1 MYFQLSRQTYV
12 FKNKFVKILYFVFV
26 LNQYSIIILSIM
38 KIINTILISLLS
50 HLPKWIV
57 KPFASPY
64 VAGVTVNKVVET
76 VKSLNYKNFVTTVDI
91 LGEHVQ
97 SKEESFQIR
106 DEYLNLYDRIKGLD
120 ANISLKPTHLGMEI
134 DLVLAESNLLS
145 ILEKAKENNN
155 FMRIDMENSPYT
167 DATIDIYKKCL
178 NKYDKVGMVLQSYLK
193 RTAQDINNLDSEK
206 FNCRIC
212 KGIYRES
219 EEIAYHDK
227 EEIRN
232 RFFEDVK
239 AILKGKGY
247 VAIATHDKLLIDK
260 IDNWI
265 IENKIPFDRFEFQ
278 VLYGVPMG
286 NRLKQLLD
294 KGYTVRNYVPFG
306 GAWFDYSIRRLKEN
320 PNIMWYVLGNMFK
333 K

>member
-1 MYFQLSRQTYV
+1 MNLINSIL
-12 FKNKFVKILYFVFV
+12 VK
-26 LNQYSIIILSIM
+26 
-38 KIINTILISLLS
+38 LLS
-50 HLPKWIV
+50 YLPKWTV

-64 VAGVTVNKVVET
+64 VAGISVDDAIKT
-76 VKSLNYKNFVTTVDI
+76 VKSLNDKGFVATIDI
-91 LGEHVQ
+91 LGEHVR
-97 SKEESFQIR
+97 SKEESHKIR
-106 DEYLNLYDRIKGLD
+106 DYYCKLYDRISDEILD

-134 DLVLAESNLLS
+134 DPFLAEKNLLN
-145 ILEKAKENNN
+145 ILEKAEENNN

-193 RTAQDINNLDSEK
+193 RTAQDIKNLDSEK

-227 EEIRN
+227 EKIRD
-232 RFFEDVK
+232 RFLEDVK
-239 AILKGKGY
+239 AILNGKGY
-247 VAIATHDKLLIDK
+247 VAIATHDVPLIDK
-260 IDNWI
+260 IEKWI
-265 IENKIPFDRFEFQ
+265 IENKIPLDRFEFQ

-286 NRLKQLLD
+286 NKLQQLLD
-294 KGYTVRNYVPFG
+294 KGYKVRNYVPFG
-306 GAWFDYSIRRLKEN
+306 EAWFDYSIRRLKEN

>member
-1 MYFQLSRQTYV
+1 
-12 FKNKFVKILYFVFV
+12 
-26 LNQYSIIILSIM
+26 M
-38 KIINTILISLLS
+38 KIINTILVSLLS

-64 VAGVTVNKVVET
+64 VAGVTVDEAVET
-76 VKSLNYKNFVTTVDI
+76 VKSLNNKGYVTTVDI
-91 LGEHVQ
+91 LGEHVATE
-97 SKEESFQIR
+97 EESYRIR
-106 DEYLNLYDRIKGLD
+106 DDYLNLYDRIEGLD

-134 DLVLAESNLLS
+134 DPALAESNLLS
-145 ILEKAKENNN
+145 ILEKAKEKNN

-178 NKYDKVGMVLQSYLK
+178 IKYDKVGMVLQSYLQ
-193 RTAQDINNLDSEK
+193 RTAQDIIDLDSAK

-219 EEIAYHDK
+219 EEIAYHGK
-227 EEIRN
+227 EKIREQ
-232 RFFEDVK
+232 FFNDVK
-239 AILKGKGY
+239 AILTGKGY
-247 VAIATHDKLLIDK
+247 VAVATHDKLLIDK
-260 IDNWI
+260 IENWI

-286 NRLKQLLD
+286 NRLRKLLD

-306 GAWFDYSIRRLKEN
+306 EAWFDYSIRRLKEN

>member
-1 MYFQLSRQTYV
+1 MNLINSIL
-12 FKNKFVKILYFVFV
+12 VK
-26 LNQYSIIILSIM
+26 
-38 KIINTILISLLS
+38 LLTL
-50 HLPKWIV
+50 LPKWMV

-64 VAGVTVNKVVET
+64 VAGVTADKAVET
-76 VKSLNYKNFVTTVDI
+76 IKSLNKRGYVATVDI
-91 LGEHVQ
+91 LGEHVATE
-97 SKEESFQIR
+97 KESYEIR

-134 DLVLAESNLLS
+134 DPVLAENNLVN

-193 RTAQDINNLDSEK
+193 RTAQDISNLDSEK

-219 EEIAYHDK
+219 EEIAYHNK
-227 EEIRN
+227 VKIHEQ
-232 RFFEDVK
+232 FFSDVK
-239 AILKGKGY
+239 AILSGKGY
-247 VAIATHDKLLIDK
+247 AAIATHDIPLINK
-260 IDNWI
+260 IEEWI

-286 NRLKQLLD
+286 NRLVELLE
-294 KGYTVRNYVPFG
+294 KGYKVRNYVPFG
-306 GAWFDYSIRRLKEN
+306 EAWFDYSIRRLKEN

>member
-1 MYFQLSRQTYV
+1 
-12 FKNKFVKILYFVFV
+12 
-26 LNQYSIIILSIM
+26 M
-38 KIINTILISLLS
+38 KIINTILVSLLS
-50 HLPKWIV
+50 HLPKWVV

-64 VAGVTVNKVVET
+64 VAGEGIDDVIKT
-76 VKSLNYKNFVTTVDI
+76 VKILNDKGFIATVDI
-91 LGEHVQ
+91 LGEHVATE
-97 SKEESFQIR
+97 EESYRIR
-106 DEYLNLYDRIKGLD
+106 DEYLNLYDRIEGLD

-134 DLVLAESNLLS
+134 DPMLAETNLLNV
-145 ILEKAKENNN
+145 LEKAKEKNN

-167 DATIDIYKKCL
+167 DTTIDIYKKCL

-193 RTAQDINNLDSEK
+193 RTAQDIIDLDSAK

-212 KGIYRES
+212 KGIYRED
-219 EEIAYHDK
+219 EEIAYQNK
-227 EEIRN
+227 KEIRV
-232 RFFEDVK
+232 RFLEDVK
-239 AILKGKGY
+239 AILTGKGY
-247 VAIATHDKLLIDK
+247 VAIATHDISLIDK
-260 IDNWI
+260 IENWI

-286 NRLKQLLD
+286 NKLQQLLD

-306 GAWFDYSIRRLKEN
+306 EAWFDYSIRRLKEN

>member
-1 MYFQLSRQTYV
+1 MKLINSIL
-12 FKNKFVKILYFVFV
+12 VKI
-26 LNQYSIIILSIM
+26 
-38 KIINTILISLLS
+38 LS

-64 VAGVTVNKVVET
+64 VAGVSEDDAVKT
-76 VKSLNYKNFVTTVDI
+76 VKSLNEKGFVATIDI
-91 LGEHVQ
+91 LGEHVH
-97 SKEESFQIR
+97 SKEESFRIK
-106 DEYLNLYDRIKGLD
+106 DLYCKLYDRVALEKLD

-134 DLVLAESNLLS
+134 DPALAESNLLG
-145 ILEKAKENNN
+145 ILQKAKEYNN

-167 DATIDIYKKCL
+167 DSTIHIYQKCL
-178 NKYDKVGMVLQSYLK
+178 ATYDKVGMVLQTYLH
-193 RTAQDINNLDSEK
+193 RTASDINNLDSEK

-219 EEIAYHDK
+219 ENIAFQKK
-227 EEIRN
+227 EEIHK

-239 AILKGKGY
+239 SILKGKGY
-247 VAIATHDKLLIDK
+247 VAIATHDIPLIDK

-265 IENKIPFDRFEFQ
+265 TNNKISKKRFEFQ

-286 NRLKQLLD
+286 NKLHELLN
-294 KGYTVRNYVPFG
+294 KGYKVRNYVPFG
-306 GAWFDYSIRRLKEN
+306 EAWFDYSIRRLKEN
-320 PNIMWYVLGNMFK
+320 PNIMWYVLGNIFK

>member
-1 MYFQLSRQTYV
+1 M
-12 FKNKFVKILYFVFV
+12 N
-26 LNQYSIIILSIM
+26 
-38 KIINTILISLLS
+38 IINTILVSLLS
-50 HLPKWIV
+50 HLPKWTV

-64 VAGVTVNKVVET
+64 VAGVSTDDAIKT
-76 VKSLNYKNFVTTVDI
+76 VKVLNNKGFVTTVDI

-97 SKEESFQIR
+97 SKEESIRIR
-106 DEYLNLYDRIKGLD
+106 DEYLNLYDRIEGLE

-134 DLVLAESNLLS
+134 DPSLAENNLLN
-145 ILEKAKENNN
+145 ILEKAKDNNN

-178 NKYDKVGMVLQSYLK
+178 DRYDKVGMVLQSYLK
-193 RTAQDINNLDSEK
+193 RTAQDIINLDSEK

-212 KGIYRES
+212 KGIYREE
-219 EEIAYHDK
+219 EEIAYHDR

-239 AILKGKGY
+239 AILNGKGY
-247 VAIATHDKLLIDK
+247 VAIATHDIPLINE
-260 IDNWI
+260 IEEWI

-278 VLYGVPMG
+278 VLYGVPMA
-286 NRLKQLLD
+286 NRLKQLLE

-306 GAWFDYSIRRLKEN
+306 EAWFDYSIRRLKEN

>member
-1 MYFQLSRQTYV
+1 MNLLNSIL
-12 FKNKFVKILYFVFV
+12 VK
-26 LNQYSIIILSIM
+26 
-38 KIINTILISLLS
+38 LLS
-50 HLPKWIV
+50 YLPKWTV

-64 VAGVTVNKVVET
+64 VAGITVDDAIKT
-76 VKSLNYKNFVTTVDI
+76 VKSLNDKGFVATVDI
-91 LGEHVQ
+91 LGEHVK
-97 SKEESFQIR
+97 SMEESLKIK
-106 DEYLNLYDRIKGLD
+106 DYYCKLYDRLSDEKLD

-134 DLVLAESNLLS
+134 DLFLAEKNLLS
-145 ILEKAKENNN
+145 ILSKAKENNN

-193 RTAQDINNLDSEK
+193 RTAQDIKNLDSEK

-219 EEIAYHDK
+219 EEIAYLDK
-227 EEIRN
+227 EKIRD
-232 RFFEDVK
+232 RFLEDVK
-239 AILKGKGY
+239 AILNGKGY
-247 VAIATHDKLLIDK
+247 VAIATHDVPLIDK
-260 IDNWI
+260 IEKWI
-265 IENKIPFDRFEFQ
+265 IENKIPLDRFEFQ

-286 NRLKQLLD
+286 SKLRHLLD
-294 KGYTVRNYVPFG
+294 KGYKVRNYVPFG
-306 GAWFDYSIRRLKEN
+306 EAWFDYSIRRLKEN

>member
-1 MYFQLSRQTYV
+1 MNLINSIL
-12 FKNKFVKILYFVFV
+12 VK
-26 LNQYSIIILSIM
+26 
-38 KIINTILISLLS
+38 LLS

-64 VAGVTVNKVVET
+64 VAGESIDDVVKT
-76 VKSLNYKNFVTTVDI
+76 VKTLNAKGFLTTVDI
-91 LGEHVQ
+91 LGEHVNSQ
-97 SKEESFQIR
+97 EESIKIR
-106 DEYLNLYDRIKGLD
+106 NDYRNLYDRLTD
-120 ANISLKPTHLGMEI
+120 ENLEANISLKPTHLGMEI
-134 DLVLAESNLLS
+134 DSFLSETNLLNV
-145 ILEKAKENNN
+145 LEKAKEKNN

-193 RTAQDINNLDSEK
+193 RTAQDISNLDSEK

-227 EEIRN
+227 KEIRD

-239 AILKGKGY
+239 AILNGKGY
-247 VAIATHDKLLIDK
+247 VAIATHDISLI
-260 IDNWI
+260 
-265 IENKIPFDRFEFQ
+265 NKIETWIVDNKITLDRFEFQ

-286 NRLKQLLD
+286 NRLQQLLD
-294 KGYTVRNYVPFG
+294 KGYKVRNYVPFG
-306 GAWFDYSIRRLKEN
+306 EAWFDYSIRRLKEN

-333 K
+333 R

>member
-1 MYFQLSRQTYV
+1 
-12 FKNKFVKILYFVFV
+12 
-26 LNQYSIIILSIM
+26 M

-50 HLPKWIV
+50 HFPKWIV

-64 VAGVTVNKVVET
+64 VAGNSTNDAVKTVVA
-76 VKSLNYKNFVTTVDI
+76 LNEKGFTATVDI
-91 LGEHVQ
+91 LGEHVATK
-97 SKEESFQIR
+97 KESYKIR
-106 DEYLNLYDRIKGLD
+106 DEYLNLYDRIKELD

-134 DLVLAESNLLS
+134 DPSLAEENLLN
-145 ILEKAKENNN
+145 ILEKAKEKNN

-178 NKYDKVGMVLQSYLK
+178 SKYDKVGMVLQSYLK
-193 RTAQDINNLDSEK
+193 RTAQDISNLDSEK

-219 EEIAYHDK
+219 EEIAYHGK
-227 EEIRN
+227 EEIRD

-239 AILKGKGY
+239 AILNGKGY
-247 VAIATHDKLLIDK
+247 VAIATHDISLIDK

-286 NRLKQLLD
+286 KKLQQLLNKD
-294 KGYTVRNYVPFG
+294 YKVRNYVPFG
-306 GAWFDYSIRRLKEN
+306 EAWFDYSIRRLKEN

>member
-1 MYFQLSRQTYV
+1 MNLINSIL
-12 FKNKFVKILYFVFV
+12 VK
-26 LNQYSIIILSIM
+26 
-38 KIINTILISLLS
+38 LLS
-50 HLPKWIV
+50 YLPKWTV

-64 VAGVTVNKVVET
+64 VAGIGVDDAMKT
-76 VKSLNYKNFVTTVDI
+76 VKSLNDKGFVATIDI
-91 LGEHVQ
+91 LGEHVC
-97 SKEESFQIR
+97 SKEESHKIR
-106 DEYLNLYDRIKGLD
+106 DYYCKLYDRISDEILD

-134 DLVLAESNLLS
+134 DPFLAEINLLN
-145 ILEKAKENNN
+145 ILEKAEENNN

-193 RTAQDINNLDSEK
+193 RTAQDIKNLDSEK

-227 EEIRN
+227 EKIRD
-232 RFFEDVK
+232 RFLEDVK
-239 AILKGKGY
+239 AILNGKGY
-247 VAIATHDKLLIDK
+247 VAIATHDVPLIDK
-260 IDNWI
+260 IEKWI
-265 IENKIPFDRFEFQ
+265 IENKIPLDRFEFQ

-286 NRLKQLLD
+286 NKLQQLLD
-294 KGYTVRNYVPFG
+294 KGYKVRNYVPFG
-306 GAWFDYSIRRLKEN
+306 EAWFDYSIRRLKEN